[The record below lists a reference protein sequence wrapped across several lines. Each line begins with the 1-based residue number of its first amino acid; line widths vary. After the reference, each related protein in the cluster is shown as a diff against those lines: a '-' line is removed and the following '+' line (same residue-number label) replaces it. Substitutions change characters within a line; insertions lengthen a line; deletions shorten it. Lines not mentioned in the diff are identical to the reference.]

1 MHRALDR
8 APGTLSVARVLPWIG
23 LPLFAIQADLGTKA
37 HAQRS
42 LVDIGAVQLPDPH
55 RVEAAE
61 RGDVDGDGR
70 LDLVIASYESGVQFR
85 RSLRVYYGIPAP
97 RGSAEGSLAFEPEPR
112 HVFEATQDVTAF
124 ALADVH
130 RDPGLEIVLFN
141 GRGAFSWLP
150 GAPEGESLARILEA
164 EFLWQLPDEHDIYSW
179 SSGVRDLDGDGLDDL
194 ILPEPFGYRIAVQRR
209 PPGEPASFALVS
221 APRVPLDPGSGLDPE
236 LDNRGRSTTQRSVS
250 VGIRIS
256 SDDPEAES
264 MVKISE
270 ATPVPNFVDWD
281 GDGDLD
287 LWAQSPEYLHLWMQ
301 DDDGTFS
308 VDPQTST
315 PLPVIGDRS
324 RRLDPSYSAHVEHLN
339 RDLRGDYVVFGGDR
353 RSDDVRTQC
362 LVFTADRSRPNL
374 FGEKGR
380 PQQLLVF
387 AGFVVRPQF
396 QDVDGDGL
404 RDLCVSVIR
413 PDLIDQLRSAAS
425 GHFQARL
432 YVYLNQGQGFS
443 KKPDLEHRFEF
454 GAERGLFTAQLVP
467 DVTGDGVS
475 ELLLRDEPDRLRLLY
490 VRRQKEGFE
499 VMERALWEYT
509 IEERARLV
517 VPPQGRLGHE
527 EVLVLERRQV
537 LVLRFGQ

>member
-1 MHRALDR
+1 MSSH
-8 APGTLSVARVLPWIG
+8 G
-23 LPLFAIQADLGTKA
+23 LPSTARAVVWIAALLFAVATEA
-37 HAQRS
+37 RAQRS
-42 LVDIGAVQLPDPH
+42 LVDIGTVQLPDPH

-70 LDLVIASYESGVQFR
+70 LDLVIAAYESGVRYR
-85 RSLRVYYGIPAP
+85 RSLRVYYGIEAP
-97 RGSAEGSLAFEPEPR
+97 RGSAQGSLAFEAEPR

-130 RDPGLEIVLFN
+130 RDPGLEVVLFN
-141 GRGAFSWLP
+141 GRGAFSWRP
-150 GAPEGESLARILEA
+150 GAPEGEALARLLDA
-164 EFLWQLPDEHDIYSW
+164 EFLWQLADEHDIYSW
-179 SSGVRDLDGDGLDDL
+179 ASGVRDLDGDGLDDL
-194 ILPEPFGYRIAVQRR
+194 ILPEPTGYRIAIQRR
-209 PPGEPASFALVS
+209 VEGRPASFDRVS

-236 LDNRGRSTTQRSVS
+236 LDERGRSTTERSVS

-256 SDDPEAES
+256 SDDPEADAL
-264 MVKISE
+264 VKISE
-270 ATPVPNFVDWD
+270 AVPVPNFVDWD

-287 LWAQSPEYLHLWMQ
+287 LWAQSPKFLHVWVQ
-301 DDDGTFS
+301 DADGRFS
-308 VDPQTST
+308 EAPQSSST
-315 PLPVIGDRS
+315 LPVVGDRS
-324 RRLDPSYSAHVEHLN
+324 RRLDPSYSSHVEHLN
-339 RDLRGDYVVFGGDR
+339 RDRRGDYVVFGGDR

-362 LVFTADRSRPNL
+362 LVYSATGVRSDLGDGSDL

-380 PQQLLVF
+380 PEQLLVF

-396 QDVDGDGL
+396 EDVDGDGL
-404 RDLCVSVIR
+404 ADLCVSVIR

-432 YVYLNQGQGFS
+432 YVYLNRGQGFS

-454 GAERGLFTAQLVP
+454 GAERGLFTAQFVP
-467 DVTGDGVS
+467 DVTGDGVAD
-475 ELLLRDEPDRLRLLY
+475 LLLRDEPDRLRLLY

-509 IEERARLV
+509 IDERARLV
-517 VPPQGRLGHE
+517 VPPQGRLGPR